1 MVYCCQ
7 DASVL
12 ITFGMT
18 DFSSIIN
25 AVKPQQRTSQ
35 YKVLAALYALGAAV
49 QPVTGSQVI
58 ELLELHFGSKVPS
71 NIPAKL
77 RKYSAYVR
85 AASKKPRLLWS
96 LTDAGIAKLRELS
109 GLSLLATPAEAFG
122 IDVGIICALEQ
133 PEFTAVTTALGG
145 PSKWRE
151 VGSTRYTHVY
161 RETKMVTDSGKT
173 LTVVGTTSSSM
184 ADCGF
189 YSYDSADPPISPE
202 DCLDDRHRC
211 GDERR
216 RQTVWGRSRSRSK
229 R

>member
-85 AASKKPRLLWS
+85 AASKEPRLLWS

-109 GLSLLATPAEAFG
+109 GLSLLATPDEAFG

-184 ADCGF
+184 A
-189 YSYDSADPPISPE
+189 
-202 DCLDDRHRC
+202 
-211 GDERR
+211 
-216 RQTVWGRSRSRSK
+216 
-229 R
+229 